1 MCTTSGPGAVNGRSW
16 SCSQGQ
22 QGTSRTCSDCPTHPF
37 PQHHLY
43 VPGLNP
49 QSPAKDLAHRKH
61 PETLVPGAQ
70 LRLFAPLATESL
82 QLLPGTHPLPL
93 HCPADPP
100 GGHWPSL
107 ARCQHPSS
115 LLGPPRLSLPCTP
128 RPSPWCRL
136 PLAGHNQSHGGLRD
150 RSSRGKAHHQ
160 RPPGLRASVTLRI
173 LGPLPSSSPPQMWP
187 LRLVLGG

>member
-82 QLLPGTHPLPL
+82 QLLPAPIPSPFTVLLTPLEVTGPPWPDVSIL
-93 HCPADPP
+93 PPCWVLPGSPYPAPP
-100 GGHWPSL
+100 GQAPGVGFPLLVIISL
-107 ARCQHPSS
+107 TGASETAVARE
-115 LLGPPRLSLPCTP
+115 RLTT
-128 RPSPWCRL
+128 
-136 PLAGHNQSHGGLRD
+136 N
-150 RSSRGKAHHQ
+150 
-160 RPPGLRASVTLRI
+160 V
-173 LGPLPSSSPPQMWP
+173 PQA
-187 LRLVLGG
+187 